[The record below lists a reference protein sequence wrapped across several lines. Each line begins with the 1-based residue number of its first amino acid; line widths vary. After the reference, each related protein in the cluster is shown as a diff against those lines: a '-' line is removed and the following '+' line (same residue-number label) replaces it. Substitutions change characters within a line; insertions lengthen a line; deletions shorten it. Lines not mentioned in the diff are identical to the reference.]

1 MMPEAPVSLETL
13 KLRLISSSNNLHNA
27 SDPLLTKDGVHYLL
41 KALAY
46 ADSEFST
53 EIENVLVKAGAL
65 AVPELIKS
73 LHAESLNIRSVASM
87 TLIRIGHT
95 AERAVVDAYP
105 KHHRKNR
112 WIFDFILQEWGLQPP
127 LSAELL
133 SVVSVGKAS

>member
-1 MMPEAPVSLETL
+1 MMPEAPVSIETL
-13 KLRLISSSNNLHNA
+13 KLRLISSSNNLNNTT
-27 SDPLLTKDGVHYLL
+27 DPLLTKDGVHYLL

-73 LHAESLNIRSVASM
+73 LHAESLNIRSVATM
-87 TLIRIGHT
+87 TLIRIGQI
-95 AERAVVDAYP
+95 AEQPVLDAYP

-112 WIFDFILQEWGLQPP
+112 WIFDFILQEWGLKPP
-127 LSAELL
+127 VSAEFL
-133 SVVSVGKAS
+133 SVVSMGKAS